1 MSFTADEIDYLRAQ
15 PLARIATVS
24 ADGQPD
30 VVPVTYEFDGT
41 AFLIGGWSPAKTR
54 RHGNVR
60 AGNLKVALVVDDLA
74 PGRRW
79 APRMLRV
86 YGTAELIATE
96 GRGGPTEVMRIT
108 PLISW
113 SFNLASA
120 GEVGDPA
127 NDGPRR
133 TVHRPAAAG
142 EATA

>member
-1 MSFTADEIDYLRAQ
+1 MSFTADEIAYLRSQ

-30 VVPVTYEFDGT
+30 VVPVSYQFDGT

-60 AGNLKVALVVDDLA
+60 SGNVKVALVVDDLA
-74 PGRRW
+74 PGKRW

-86 YGTAELIATE
+86 YGTAELITTQGAN
-96 GRGGPTEVMRIT
+96 GPSEMMRVT

-120 GEVGDPA
+120 GEAGDPA

-133 TVHRPAAAG
+133 TVHAAATDAG
-142 EATA
+142 RTA